1 MTADGSDENQILV
14 PPSFVALYSNPQG
27 RLQCRP
33 DALRARYELCEDLAS
48 ALVEQAQ
55 QLYHGPC
62 PSEPQVLLSLHQAL
76 AAPEAG
82 LTPAEARWCIQ
93 RLAELLAWPCPLLDA

>member
-1 MTADGSDENQILV
+1 MQDDHQIFL
-14 PPSFVALYSNPQG
+14 PPSFTALYSDTRG
-27 RLQCRP
+27 RLRATAAQLC
-33 DALRARYELCEDLAS
+33 ARYELCEDLANH
-48 ALVEQAQ
+48 LVEQAQ

-93 RLAELLAWPCPLLDA
+93 RLAELLAWPCPLLGA